1 MVRKTFLIVVVI
13 VGLLV
18 LDLYTFEFILQDPGY
33 YVVARRSDNPRQ
45 VLDALGRIDRSEVDN
60 NEWKILMERYRR
72 KIRSDQVSPQE
83 RKRWKAVLRRLE
95 SLLAEKEK

>member
-1 MVRKTFLIVVVI
+1 MLRKIFLIVVVI

-45 VLDALGRIDRSEVDN
+45 VLNALGRIDRSEVDPS
-60 NEWKILMERYRR
+60 EWELLLDRYRR
-72 KIRSDQVSPQE
+72 KARSDQLSRQQ
-83 RKRWKAVLRRLE
+83 RQRWKNVLRRLE